1 MRKSLWSNK
10 PAPHYRKKFLGQN
23 FLNNKKILGEMARAA
38 ELSKKDIVLEIGPGL
53 GSLTEVLAARAKKII
68 AIEKDGD
75 LIPILREKFRD
86 YKNVEIIQG
95 DILAKAVK
103 PPLGGLTAKS
113 SKIVANIPY
122 YITSRFLRLFLSE
135 TKFRTKLMVLMVQ
148 KEVAERIC
156 AKPPRMNL
164 LALSVQLYAK
174 PEIIRKVSRGQ
185 FSPPP
190 KVDSA
195 IIKLT
200 PYPQTSFP
208 LTKGKWGASEEIAEK
223 IITTAKLAFQQKRKM
238 LRHSLKNHL
247 RTYEVIKF
255 GNKRPEEL
263 SLKDWAEILRYN

>member
-1 MRKSLWSNK
+1 MNK
-10 PAPHYRKKFLGQN
+10 RLGQH
-23 FLNNKKILGEMARAA
+23 FLKNKKILEEMARTA
-38 ELSKKDIVLEIGPGL
+38 EITKNDIVLEVGPGL
-53 GSLTEVLAARAKKII
+53 GSLTEILATRAKKVI
-68 AIEKDGD
+68 AVEKDCD
-75 LIPILREKFRD
+75 LIPILRDKFLN
-86 YKNVEIIQG
+86 YKNVEIIAG
-95 DILAKAVK
+95 DILQIFNQFKNY
-103 PPLGGLTAKS
+103 
-113 SKIVANIPY
+113 KIVANIPY

-208 LTKGKWGASEEIAEK
+208 LTKGKFKGVMLPTLLTSLSPTTHPWK
-223 IITTAKLAFQQKRKM
+223 IRSRPVSSAATT
-238 LRHSLKNHL
+238 SPICVT
-247 RTYEVIKF
+247 TYPKTPKTS
-255 GNKRPEEL
+255 G
-263 SLKDWAEILRYN
+263 